1 MVIIDSSDDEDFNPD
16 DPAASTVV
24 AEPSLEDLRN
34 MGLVQDPDSP
44 SSQASSMNRQPG
56 RAFPSH
62 TQIVRSPHVL
72 TKKSVKLTG
81 GQKQP
86 ISSQRSVSN
95 VEPPSSRWPA
105 GGSSSQRCTKTLASS
120 QPSQKSDLSQSSVAS
135 NDLDMYT
142 ESLGQVRWGII
153 T

>member
-44 SSQASSMNRQPG
+44 SSQASSTNQ
-56 RAFPSH
+56 
-62 TQIVRSPHVL
+62 QIVRSPHVL

-105 GGSSSQRCTKTLASS
+105 GGSSSQRCTKTLTSS
-120 QPSQKSDLSQSSVAS
+120 QPSQKSDVSQSSVAS

>member
-44 SSQASSMNRQPG
+44 SSQASSTNQ
-56 RAFPSH
+56 
-62 TQIVRSPHVL
+62 QIVRSPHVL

-86 ISSQRSVSN
+86 ISSRRSVSN
-95 VEPPSSRWPA
+95 VEPPSSQWPA

-120 QPSQKSDLSQSSVAS
+120 QPSQKSDVSQSSVAS

>member
-44 SSQASSMNRQPG
+44 SSQASSTNQQPG

-72 TKKSVKLTG
+72 TKKSV
-81 GQKQP
+81 
-86 ISSQRSVSN
+86 
-95 VEPPSSRWPA
+95 
-105 GGSSSQRCTKTLASS
+105 
-120 QPSQKSDLSQSSVAS
+120 
-135 NDLDMYT
+135 
-142 ESLGQVRWGII
+142 
-153 T
+153 